1 MVDPDAI
8 DTGGAAPHLDPPR
21 SPHPLDDRGT
31 GHQAAIGPTGPKHA
45 QRFDNEG
52 SHGGRPDANSGRA
65 RAQGE
70 ALGPRYDI
78 YVLKATIE
86 TAAEAGPVA
95 GHVDRC
101 DEALQTVARSITQ
114 VRLHERLLRLAGV
127 RLDRAGA
134 TLLFKLSAKGDS
146 LRVTDLAE
154 ILGVDTPTVTRKVQ
168 QLERD
173 GLVVRQ
179 TDPDDR
185 RASRIRLT
193 PAGRRTIERVRRA
206 RRAWLEQLLHEWD
219 DDDLS
224 ALADLLGRFAQDLER
239 DLDDARD

>member
-1 MVDPDAI
+1 M
-8 DTGGAAPHLDPPR
+8 
-21 SPHPLDDRGT
+21 
-31 GHQAAIGPTGPKHA
+31 
-45 QRFDNEG
+45 
-52 SHGGRPDANSGRA
+52 
-65 RAQGE
+65 
-70 ALGPRYDI
+70 
-78 YVLKATIE
+78 LKATIE
-86 TAAEAGPVA
+86 TAVESGPA
-95 GHVDRC
+95 ARHVDQF
-101 DEALQTVARSITQ
+101 DEALHTVARSITQ

-134 TLLFKLSAKGDS
+134 SLLFKLSANRDS

-173 GLVVRQ
+173 GMVVRQ

-206 RRAWLEQLLHEWD
+206 RRKWLEELLHEWD
-219 DDDLS
+219 DNDLS
-224 ALADLLGRFAQDLER
+224 ALADLLSHFAEDLER

>member
-1 MVDPDAI
+1 MP
-8 DTGGAAPHLDPPR
+8 
-21 SPHPLDDRGT
+21 
-31 GHQAAIGPTGPKHA
+31 
-45 QRFDNEG
+45 
-52 SHGGRPDANSGRA
+52 
-65 RAQGE
+65 
-70 ALGPRYDI
+70 
-78 YVLKATIE
+78 KATIE
-86 TAAEAGPVA
+86 AAARPGPA
-95 GHVDRC
+95 PRHVDRF

-134 TLLFKLSAKGDS
+134 ALLFKLSAQGDA

-168 QLERD
+168 QLERE
-173 GLVVRQ
+173 GMVVRQ
-179 TDPDDR
+179 TDPDDG

-206 RRAWLEQLLHEWD
+206 RRAWLEALLQEWED
-219 DDDLS
+219 EDLS
-224 ALADLLGRFAQDLER
+224 TLAGLLSRFAEDLDR

>member
-1 MVDPDAI
+1 MATDGSAASPSVGESAP
-8 DTGGAAPHLDPPR
+8 GGW
-21 SPHPLDDRGT
+21 
-31 GHQAAIGPTGPKHA
+31 
-45 QRFDNEG
+45 
-52 SHGGRPDANSGRA
+52 
-65 RAQGE
+65 
-70 ALGPRYDI
+70 YDS

-86 TAAEAGPVA
+86 KAAEPGPTVA
-95 GHVDRC
+95 PLDRF

-134 TLLFKLSAKGDS
+134 TLLFKLSATDGS

-154 ILGVDTPTVTRKVQ
+154 MLGVDTPTVTRKVQ

-173 GLVVRQ
+173 GMVVRH
-179 TDPDDR
+179 TDPDDG

-206 RRAWLEQLLHEWD
+206 RRAWLEQLMQDWD
-219 DDDLS
+219 DDQLS
-224 ALADLLGRFAQDLER
+224 ALADLLSHFADGLER

>member
-1 MVDPDAI
+1 MPTPGDDEAAKVGPLVHCSAACKGAENRWY
-8 DTGGAAPHLDPPR
+8 DT
-21 SPHPLDDRGT
+21 
-31 GHQAAIGPTGPKHA
+31 
-45 QRFDNEG
+45 
-52 SHGGRPDANSGRA
+52 
-65 RAQGE
+65 
-70 ALGPRYDI
+70 
-78 YVLKATIE
+78 YVLKATITPDVE
-86 TAAEAGPVA
+86 TGPA
-95 GHVDRC
+95 PQHVDRF

-114 VRLHERLLRLAGV
+114 VRLHERLLRSAGV

-154 ILGVDTPTVTRKVQ
+154 VLGVDTPTVTRKVQ
-168 QLERD
+168 QLERA
-173 GLVVRQ
+173 GMVVRQ

-206 RRAWLEQLLHEWD
+206 RRAWLEQLLQDWD

-224 ALADLLGRFAQDLER
+224 VLANLLSCFAADLER
-239 DLDDARD
+239 DSDEFVRD

>member
-1 MVDPDAI
+1 MGFVGSLTSSKTKSSTWPGA
-8 DTGGAAPHLDPPR
+8 GGNSRVATR
-21 SPHPLDDRGT
+21 SVAKGW
-31 GHQAAIGPTGPKHA
+31 
-45 QRFDNEG
+45 
-52 SHGGRPDANSGRA
+52 
-65 RAQGE
+65 
-70 ALGPRYDI
+70 YDI
-78 YVLKATIE
+78 YVLKATI
-86 TAAEAGPVA
+86 GPDA
-95 GHVDRC
+95 DSGPAPRHVDRF

-114 VRLHERLLRLAGV
+114 VRLHERLLRSAGV

-168 QLERD
+168 QLERA
-173 GLVVRQ
+173 GMVVRQ

-206 RRAWLEQLLHEWD
+206 RRAWLEQLLQDWD

-224 ALADLLGRFAQDLER
+224 VLADLLSRFAGDLER
-239 DLDDARD
+239 DLDEARD

>member
-1 MVDPDAI
+1 MCVE
-8 DTGGAAPHLDPPR
+8 GGW
-21 SPHPLDDRGT
+21 
-31 GHQAAIGPTGPKHA
+31 
-45 QRFDNEG
+45 
-52 SHGGRPDANSGRA
+52 
-65 RAQGE
+65 
-70 ALGPRYDI
+70 YDI

-86 TAAEAGPVA
+86 TDEGPGAGARP
-95 GHVDRC
+95 VDRF

-134 TLLFKLSAKGDS
+134 SLLFKLSAQADA

-173 GLVVRQ
+173 GMVTRHR
-179 TDPDDR
+179 DPDDR
-185 RASRIRLT
+185 RASRIGLT

-206 RRAWLEQLLHEWD
+206 RRAWLEQLLQEWG
-219 DDDLS
+219 DDDLY
-224 ALADLLGRFAQDLER
+224 ALAHLLGRFGEELER
-239 DLDDARD
+239 DLDDACD

>member
-1 MVDPDAI
+1 MLKVTI
-8 DTGGAAPHLDPPR
+8 EESGLAAPH
-21 SPHPLDDRGT
+21 
-31 GHQAAIGPTGPKHA
+31 
-45 QRFDNEG
+45 
-52 SHGGRPDANSGRA
+52 
-65 RAQGE
+65 
-70 ALGPRYDI
+70 
-78 YVLKATIE
+78 
-86 TAAEAGPVA
+86 
-95 GHVDRC
+95 VDRF

-114 VRLHERLLRLAGV
+114 VRLHERLLRLARV

-168 QLERD
+168 QLERQ
-173 GLVVRQ
+173 GMVIRQ

-193 PAGRRTIERVRRA
+193 PAGRRAIERVRRA
-206 RRAWLEQLLHEWD
+206 RRAWLDQLMQDWD

-224 ALADLLGRFAQDLER
+224 ALANLLSRFAQDLEC

>member
-1 MVDPDAI
+1 M
-8 DTGGAAPHLDPPR
+8 
-21 SPHPLDDRGT
+21 
-31 GHQAAIGPTGPKHA
+31 
-45 QRFDNEG
+45 
-52 SHGGRPDANSGRA
+52 
-65 RAQGE
+65 
-70 ALGPRYDI
+70 
-78 YVLKATIE
+78 LKATIDPAE
-86 TAAEAGPVA
+86 TGPSA
-95 GHVDRC
+95 LHVDRF

-114 VRLHERLLRLAGV
+114 VRLHERLLQLAGV

-168 QLERD
+168 QLERQ
-173 GLVVRQ
+173 GMVVRQ

-193 PAGRRTIERVRRA
+193 PDGRRTIERVRRA
-206 RRAWLEQLLHEWD
+206 RRSWLEQLLQNWE

-224 ALADLLGRFAQDLER
+224 ALADLLSRFAEDLER

>member
-1 MVDPDAI
+1 MSLPAVLSVAERLKEPCTVPQEQRAQVRPWRLVRYLR
-8 DTGGAAPHLDPPR
+8 AESNYR
-21 SPHPLDDRGT
+21 DRRR
-31 GHQAAIGPTGPKHA
+31 AGP
-45 QRFDNEG
+45 
-52 SHGGRPDANSGRA
+52 GGRP
-65 RAQGE
+65 
-70 ALGPRYDI
+70 
-78 YVLKATIE
+78 
-86 TAAEAGPVA
+86 
-95 GHVDRC
+95 VDRF

-173 GLVVRQ
+173 GMVVRQ

-206 RRAWLEQLLHEWD
+206 RRAWLEQLLQDWG

-224 ALADLLGRFAQDLER
+224 ALADLLSRFAEDLER

>member
-1 MVDPDAI
+1 M
-8 DTGGAAPHLDPPR
+8 
-21 SPHPLDDRGT
+21 
-31 GHQAAIGPTGPKHA
+31 
-45 QRFDNEG
+45 
-52 SHGGRPDANSGRA
+52 
-65 RAQGE
+65 
-70 ALGPRYDI
+70 
-78 YVLKATIE
+78 LKATIKGDAE
-86 TAAEAGPVA
+86 SGPAARQ
-95 GHVDRC
+95 VDRF
-101 DEALQTVARSITQ
+101 DEVLQTVARSITQ

-134 TLLFKLSAKGDS
+134 TLLFKLSAHGDS

-154 ILGVDTPTVTRKVQ
+154 ILGVDSPTVTRKVQ

-193 PAGRRTIERVRRA
+193 PAGRRTTERVRQA
-206 RRAWLEQLLHEWD
+206 RRAWLEQLLQEWD

-224 ALADLLGRFAQDLER
+224 TLADLLCRFAESLER
-239 DLDDARD
+239 DLDDAHD